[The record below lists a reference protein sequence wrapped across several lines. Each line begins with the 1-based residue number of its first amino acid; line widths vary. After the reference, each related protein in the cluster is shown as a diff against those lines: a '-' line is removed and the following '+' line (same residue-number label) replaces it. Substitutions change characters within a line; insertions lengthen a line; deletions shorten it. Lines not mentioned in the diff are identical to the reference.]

1 MYKRDDETVTDY
13 LERIPSFAR
22 EKSPL
27 SQVRRFLELLDHPDR
42 EFKIFHVAGTNGKGS
57 VCAFLTAVLKEAGK
71 SCGTFTSPHLELIRE
86 RFMTDGVM
94 VSEEDFETAFYEVY
108 RAVLIWTGMGN
119 PHPTYFEFLFFMAL
133 LIFRRAGVEY
143 MVLETGM
150 GGLKD
155 VTNVVEKPLVSVIT
169 SISIDHTA
177 YLGDSIGEIA
187 SHKAGIIK
195 SGCPVVYDTACGPAA
210 EIIEKQAKELGAVSY
225 GIGRA
230 PYCSDGET
238 LAVTCSWQG
247 QEEVFYLPFAAP
259 YQAANGALAVRALEV
274 SAKESGIK
282 LSAEVLREG
291 LKKAVWPARMEKIR
305 QNVYLDGAHNED
317 GVRAFL
323 QAACLLKEQ
332 KKPGR
337 TLLLFAVSADKDY
350 RRMLKK
356 IGEQLKPD
364 LCFLTRMDSIRG
376 LPVEIL
382 HEAACEA
389 FSNESAVQCYGTVKD
404 ALSALFLE
412 KTGEDLAFI
421 AGSLYLA
428 GEIKKETEHDKF

>member
-27 SQVRRFLELLDHPDR
+27 SQVRRFLELLGHPDR

-86 RFMTDGVM
+86 RFMTDGSM
-94 VSEEDFETAFYEVY
+94 VSEEDFETAFREVY
-108 RAVLIWTGMGN
+108 RAVVIWTGMGN
-119 PHPTYFEFLFFMAL
+119 AHPTYFEFLFYMGL
-133 LIFRRAGVEY
+133 LLFRRAGVEY

-155 VTNVVEKPLVSVIT
+155 VTNVVEKPMVSIIT

-177 YLGDSIGEIA
+177 YLGDTIEEIA
-187 SHKAGIIK
+187 AQKAGIIK
-195 SGCPVVYDTACGPAA
+195 SGCPVVYDMTCGPAA
-210 EIIEKQAKELGAVSY
+210 EIIRERARKLGTASY
-225 GIGRA
+225 GVVRA
-230 PYCSDGET
+230 PYHCDGEM

-247 QEEVFYLPFAAP
+247 KDEIFHLPFAAP

-274 SAKESGIK
+274 SFEETGKK
-282 LSAEVLREG
+282 LSAAVLREG

-332 KKPGR
+332 KKPER
-337 TLLLFAVSADKDY
+337 ILLLFAVSADKDY
-350 RRMLKK
+350 RGMLKK

-364 LCFLTRMDSIRG
+364 LCFLTRMDSARG

-382 HEAACEA
+382 HEAAREA
-389 FSNESAVQCYGTVKD
+389 FFAGTKVQCYGTVKD
-404 ALSALFLE
+404 ALDGLFLE
-412 KTGEDLAFI
+412 KTKEDLAFI

-428 GEIKKETEHDKF
+428 GEIKKETEYDKF